1 MKKEK
6 SEKKT
11 KKEVIKTK
19 VGNNKL
25 MNTVWKWWISPGPGW
40 GGGGGGNSQI
50 DKPLASLIKGE
61 KREHKYRK

>member
-25 MNTVWKWWISPGPGW
+25 MNTVWKWWISPGPEAWVGGW
-40 GGGGGGNSQI
+40 NSQI